1 MQHSTIAAIA
11 TAPGAGGIAIVRL
24 SGPESCE
31 VAAKVFRPANPAKK
45 VADAKGYTAM
55 FGAFVEGEEAFDEG
69 VALFFRA
76 PHSYTGEDVVE
87 LSCHGG
93 SAVARRLVEACI
105 AAGASPAAP
114 GEYTRRA
121 FLNGKLSLT
130 QAEAVMDIISAD
142 GRQGAALANAS
153 LNGALA
159 RKIAAQKDA
168 LTALQAHLAA
178 WVDFPEEDVPE
189 LSQSHLCDVLGGVEQ
204 ELDALIQSYDAGA
217 VLREGVDCAI
227 VGKPNAGKSTLTN
240 ALVGQ
245 KVAIVT
251 AKPQTTRNRIVG
263 ILTQKDAQVI
273 FMDTPGVHALRG
285 QTRGQL
291 GKIMVQSAWQ
301 SFAVANCIVLVID
314 GDLYLRKPD
323 FMERDLAPLIQPLAE
338 EERPVVVVVNKVDL
352 FHDKSRMLPL
362 LESVAQMFPKAE
374 IFPASALRRNGVEQ
388 LLELIRSHL
397 PEGEA
402 QFPEDQL
409 STAPMKFMAAEI
421 IREKLFVKDCIRK
434 SPTSSPWTLKC
445 GTRKTIACSSM
456 PPSMWRSPRTRPWSS
471 AGGEGIKAIGTAAA
485 RKSGIWSIKTVH
497 LELWVKVREDWV
509 DDPQFLHSLGFGAE
523 AEY

>member
-24 SGPESCE
+24 SGPESYE

-105 AAGASPAAP
+105 AAA

-204 ELDALIQSYDAGA
+204 ELDALIQSYDVGA

-227 VGKPNAGKSTLTN
+227 VGKPNAGKSTLLN
-240 ALVGQ
+240 LLAGFDR
-245 KVAIVT
+245 AIVT
-251 AKPQTTRNRIVG
+251 PVAGTTRDVVE
-263 ILTQKDAQVI
+263 QAV
-273 FMDTPGVHALRG
+273 
-285 QTRGQL
+285 QL
-291 GKIMVQSAWQ
+291 GDVRLNLFDTAGLRQTEDEIEAEGIRRSWKKLDEAGLILAVFDGSERPTREDLELAQRCEGRPAIALVNKEDKPTRFDAELIAPYFAMVLPVCCQEEGARKVIAA
-301 SFAVANCIVLVID
+301 AVARLLGTNQID
-314 GDLYLRKPD
+314 PH
-323 FMERDLAPLIQPLAE
+323 A
-338 EERPVVVVVNKVDL
+338 
-352 FHDKSRMLPL
+352 
-362 LESVAQMFPKAE
+362 
-374 IFPASALRRNGVEQ
+374 ASLSGQR
-388 LLELIRSHL
+388 
-397 PEGEA
+397 
-402 QFPEDQL
+402 QL
-409 STAPMKFMAAEI
+409 SAA
-421 IREKLFVKDCIRK
+421 
-434 SPTSSPWTLKC
+434 
-445 GTRKTIACSSM
+445 TRA
-456 PPSMWRSPRTRPWSS
+456 RDAV
-471 AGGEGIKAIGTAAA
+471 AGALDAAQGLGLDA
-485 RKSGIWSIKTVH
+485 VSVC
-497 LELWVKVREDWV
+497 V
-509 DDPQFLHSLGFGAE
+509 DDALDALCELTGENASE
-523 AEY
+523 AVINEVFERFCVGK

>member
-24 SGPESCE
+24 SGPESYE

-105 AAGASPAAP
+105 AA

-227 VGKPNAGKSTLTN
+227 VGKPNAGKSTLLN
-240 ALVGQ
+240 LLAGFDR
-245 KVAIVT
+245 AIVT
-251 AKPQTTRNRIVG
+251 PVAGTTRDVVE
-263 ILTQKDAQVI
+263 QAV
-273 FMDTPGVHALRG
+273 
-285 QTRGQL
+285 QL
-291 GKIMVQSAWQ
+291 GDVRLNLFDTAGLRQTEDEIEAEGIRRSWKKLDEAGLILAVFDGSERPTREDLELAQRCAGRPAIALVNKEDKPTRFDAELIAPYFAMVLPVCCQEEGARKVIAA
-301 SFAVANCIVLVID
+301 AVARLLGTNQID
-314 GDLYLRKPD
+314 PH
-323 FMERDLAPLIQPLAE
+323 A
-338 EERPVVVVVNKVDL
+338 
-352 FHDKSRMLPL
+352 
-362 LESVAQMFPKAE
+362 
-374 IFPASALRRNGVEQ
+374 ASLSGQR
-388 LLELIRSHL
+388 
-397 PEGEA
+397 
-402 QFPEDQL
+402 QL
-409 STAPMKFMAAEI
+409 SAA
-421 IREKLFVKDCIRK
+421 
-434 SPTSSPWTLKC
+434 
-445 GTRKTIACSSM
+445 TRA
-456 PPSMWRSPRTRPWSS
+456 RDAV
-471 AGGEGIKAIGTAAA
+471 AGALDAAQGLGLDA
-485 RKSGIWSIKTVH
+485 VSVC
-497 LELWVKVREDWV
+497 V
-509 DDPQFLHSLGFGAE
+509 DDALDALCELTGENASE
-523 AEY
+523 AVINEVFERFCVGK